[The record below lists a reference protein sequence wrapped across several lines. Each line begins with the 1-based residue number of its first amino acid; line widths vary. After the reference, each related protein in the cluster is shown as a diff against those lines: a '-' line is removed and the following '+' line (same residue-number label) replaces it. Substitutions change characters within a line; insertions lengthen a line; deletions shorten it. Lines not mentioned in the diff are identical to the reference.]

1 MPASGL
7 IASGTV
13 VLDGSRFKA
22 VNARGK
28 NFTPGAIRRR
38 MEQVDASI
46 ERYPG
51 QLETSDRQEN
61 GAMEMQMM
69 RLTGRIDALRR
80 QMRELQAMAK
90 RVETAPDRQVSLTDP
105 DARTMAK
112 HGKGTGLVG
121 YNVQAAVDT
130 GSHIVVAHEV
140 TNVGHDRT
148 QLASMSRQAKDAAGV
163 EELTVLADR
172 GYFSGAEILACEG
185 LGITPICPRPLTSG
199 ARAEGRFG
207 KPDFIYQP
215 YSDTYRCP
223 AGETLSK
230 RTTSI
235 EHGLVLNRYWSRN
248 CGRCKL
254 KPDCTPGSERRV
266 TRWEHEQVIEAM
278 QDRLDNMPEAMRVR
292 RRTVEHVFGTIK
304 DWMGRSHFRTR
315 RLANVE
321 TEMSL
326 HVLAYNLK
334 RATAL
339 VGNSELIAAMRA

>member
-1 MPASGL
+1 MFNMKAIVDPLSPGSRLDADHPENGVLIPCRNTAMPASGL

-121 YNVQAAVDT
+121 YNVQAAV
-130 GSHIVVAHEV
+130 GW
-140 TNVGHDRT
+140 
-148 QLASMSRQAKDAAGV
+148 ASRRSAG
-163 EELTVLADR
+163 
-172 GYFSGAEILACEG
+172 
-185 LGITPICPRPLTSG
+185 
-199 ARAEGRFG
+199 GR
-207 KPDFIYQP
+207 
-215 YSDTYRCP
+215 
-223 AGETLSK
+223 
-230 RTTSI
+230 
-235 EHGLVLNRYWSRN
+235 
-248 CGRCKL
+248 
-254 KPDCTPGSERRV
+254 
-266 TRWEHEQVIEAM
+266 
-278 QDRLDNMPEAMRVR
+278 
-292 RRTVEHVFGTIK
+292 
-304 DWMGRSHFRTR
+304 
-315 RLANVE
+315 
-321 TEMSL
+321 
-326 HVLAYNLK
+326 
-334 RATAL
+334 
-339 VGNSELIAAMRA
+339 